1 MTETPQETA
10 GRLAVQ
16 ARLDSSSR
24 KHPEAIEQQREAVR
38 ILAQEFASLPQDSP
52 ALTDERKEYAHR
64 LSDNWGKLGGIYRR
78 AAMVAKEIDRAD
90 MIAKAID
97 AYERG
102 KEIEQENGLDDS
114 YNLTNW
120 IVLQVLDDPARLPG
134 LRKEIE
140 GAIDLIQ
147 VQVQGPRRK
156 QWWAWADLGL
166 LYHLDGRVKE
176 ARLAYRRFE
185 QAGARPADYR
195 SVLDVVRPVKE
206 RIAPSEPHIAAGMAE
221 TIQALESAASRPAG

>member
-16 ARLDSSSR
+16 ARLDSSSGR
-24 KHPEAIEQQREAVR
+24 YPEAIEQQREAVR
-38 ILAQEFASLPQDSP
+38 ILEQEFASLKQDSP
-52 ALTDERKEYAHR
+52 ALADERKEYAHR
-64 LSDNWGKLGGIYRR
+64 LSDNWGRLGGIYRR
-78 AAMVAKEIDRAD
+78 AG

-97 AYERG
+97 AYAQG
-102 KEIEQENGLDDS
+102 KEIEQGNGLDDS

-140 GAIDLIQ
+140 DAIALIQ

-176 ARLAYRRFE
+176 AWQAYRRFE
-185 QAGARPADYR
+185 QAGARPADRR
-195 SVLDVVRPVKE
+195 SVLDVVRSVKE
-206 RIAPSEPHIAAGMAE
+206 RIAPSEPQIAAGMAE
-221 TIQALESAASRPAG
+221 TIQALESATG

>member
-10 GRLAVQ
+10 ERLAVQ
-16 ARLDSSSR
+16 ARLDSSR
-24 KHPEAIEQQREAVR
+24 GKYPAAIEQQDEAVR

-78 AAMVAKEIDRAD
+78 AD
-90 MIAKAID
+90 MITEAIE
-97 AYERG
+97 AYEKG

-134 LRKEIE
+134 LRKEIK

-147 VQVQGPRRK
+147 VQVQGSRRK

-176 ARLAYRRFE
+176 ARQAYRRFE
-185 QAGARPADYR
+185 QAGARPADCR

-206 RIAPSEPHIAAGMAE
+206 RVAPSEPQIAAGMAE

>member
-1 MTETPQETA
+1 MTETPRESA
-10 GRLAVQ
+10 ERLAVQ
-16 ARLDSSSR
+16 ARLDSSR
-24 KHPEAIEQQREAVR
+24 GKYPAAIEKQDKAVR
-38 ILAQEFASLPQDSP
+38 ILEQEFASLPQDSP

-64 LSDNWGKLGGIYRR
+64 LSDNWGRLGGIYRR
-78 AAMVAKEIDRAD
+78 AD
-90 MIAKAID
+90 MIADAVD
-97 AYERG
+97 AYQQG

-140 GAIDLIQ
+140 DAIDLIQ
-147 VQVQGPRRK
+147 VQVQGPRRN

-166 LYHLDGRVKE
+166 LCHLDGRVRE

-185 QAGARPADYR
+185 QAGARPTDCR
-195 SVLDVVRPVKE
+195 SVLEVVRSVEE
-206 RIAPSEPHIAAGMAE
+206 RVAPSEPQIAAGMAE
-221 TIQALESAASRPAG
+221 TIQALESAANRPAG